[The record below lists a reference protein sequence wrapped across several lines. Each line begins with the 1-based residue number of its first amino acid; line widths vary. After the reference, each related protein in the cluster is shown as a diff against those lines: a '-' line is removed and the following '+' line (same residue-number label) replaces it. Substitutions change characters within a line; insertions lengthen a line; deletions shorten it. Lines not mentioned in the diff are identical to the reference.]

1 MSWNNNVQ
9 SATHDGLEVAA
20 DRDKKSQVL
29 LIFDRENMPHNLF
42 ILANLN
48 WNDRNMYLE
57 YLFLVTRVHKYD
69 VSTTRLVGYWSVF
82 LLAASSL
89 FRGSHLATGFFEILI
104 QFFHIFGPR
113 MPKN

>member
-57 YLFLVTRVHKYD
+57 YLFLVTRVHEYD
-69 VSTTRLVGYWSVF
+69 VTTCRRRVWSGIDQFSF
-82 LLAASSL
+82 LRIY
-89 FRGSHLATGFFEILI
+89 FVVLI
-104 QFFHIFGPR
+104 
-113 MPKN
+113 